1 MSSTPDQLMP
11 FRPCNGLHS
20 VKEASVALFVSS
32 PITGIHEFLDFHKG
46 NDNLKEILPE
56 SKIVYKVNSKASSTT
71 DYKNIS
77 PESSIGFIIAKVD
90 KNNNLERHFQGINEL
105 DNRYFFSYHESA
117 YTRWLPFKEELS
129 SVLDTFRNL
138 LHDYT
143 YDGLSLTYTDEY
155 YWDDNQPIDYNLIF
169 RKDTKFIPPI
179 FFEEGNTSSELTST
193 MNISEKGLNFYV
205 RFNIEPLQ
213 RPEGSVLRIIHTA
226 AYVDE
231 PILLS
236 TFLYDSNSSFKQIIQ
251 TAHELNKRVLKELLL
266 ESVIDMI
273 HMK

>member
-1 MSSTPDQLMP
+1 MSSTSDQLMP

-20 VKEASVALFVSS
+20 VKEAAVALFVSS
-32 PITGIHEFLDFHKG
+32 PITDIHEFLDFHKG
-46 NDNLKEILPE
+46 NTNLKKLFPE
-56 SKIVYKVNSKASSTT
+56 SKIVYQINGKAGSTS
-71 DYKNIS
+71 DYKDITS
-77 PESSIGFIIAKVD
+77 ESAMGFIIAKVD
-90 KNNNLERHFQGINEL
+90 TNNSPERLFQGINEL

-129 SVLDTFRNL
+129 IVLDMFKGL
-138 LHDYT
+138 LHGYT
-143 YDGLSLTYTDEY
+143 YNGLSLTYTDEY

-169 RKDTKFIPPI
+169 KKNTRFLPPI

-236 TFLYDSNSSFKQIIQ
+236 SFLYSSDSSFKQIIQ
-251 TAHELNKRVLKELLL
+251 IAHELNKSVLKELLL
-266 ESVIDMI
+266 EPVIDMI
-273 HMK
+273 NMK

>member
-1 MSSTPDQLMP
+1 MP
-11 FRPCNGLHS
+11 FRPCNELHS

-32 PITGIHEFLDFHKG
+32 PITGIHKFLDFHKG
-46 NDNLKEILPE
+46 NDNLKRILPE
-56 SKIVYKVNSKASSTT
+56 SKIVYKVNNKAGSTA

-117 YTRWLPFKEELS
+117 YTRWLPFKKELS
-129 SVLDTFRNL
+129 VVLDTFRNL
-138 LHDYT
+138 LDDYI

-155 YWDDNQPIDYNLIF
+155 YWHDNQAIDYNLIF

-231 PILLS
+231 PTLLS